1 MAANT
6 KTSRKAARYAVPVAV
21 AGVAAATVAMVP
33 AFANAGGP
41 DLPKV
46 TAQQLI
52 EKVAASDVEQLS
64 GTAKITTDLGLPQLA
79 SGLLGGGGM
88 AGGSADP
95 QDKIA
100 QLANGTHTFRVA
112 ADGPDRQKVTF
123 LDGKDEY
130 TLVHNG
136 EDVWG
141 YDSKSNEAF
150 HEKGGRDAAGQEHG
164 KAADRL
170 AASPQELA
178 QEVLKAA
185 GPTTDI
191 SVGDTA
197 QVAGRDAYQLVLKPK
212 QGGSTVGSVQ
222 IAVDAG
228 NGVPLRVRLL
238 SSQGGKPIVD
248 AGFTQVDFAKPAADA
263 FAFAPPKGAKVTEGS
278 EHGKDAKEDKPLKA
292 LESFPGLGALA
303 GGADGKGEVKV
314 LGEGWSTVA
323 RIDSGAGK
331 SGMSLKDLE
340 NDKNAP
346 KEAKQFL
353 NFLGDKVSGKFGE
366 GRFFSTRL
374 VNALITDDGKVY
386 VGAVTKDQL
395 VRTADSA
402 K

>member
-6 KTSRKAARYAVPVAV
+6 KTSRKAARYVVPVAV

-33 AFANAGGP
+33 AFANAGNP

-52 EKVAASDVEQLS
+52 EKIAASDAQQLS
-64 GTAKITTDLGLPQLA
+64 GTAKISTDLGLPKLA
-79 SGLLGGGGM
+79 GNLLGGGGV

-112 ADGPDRQKVTF
+112 ADGPDRQKLTF

-136 EDVWG
+136 ADVWG

-150 HEKGGRDAAGQEHG
+150 HEKDPQGARGGREHKTG
-164 KAADRL
+164 DRL
-170 AASPQELA
+170 ATSPQQLA
-178 QEVLKAA
+178 QEVLKEA

-212 QGGSTVGSVQ
+212 QTGSTVGSVQ
-222 IAVDAG
+222 IAVDAK
-228 NGVPLRVRLL
+228 NGVPLRIQLL

-248 AGFTQVDFAKPAADA
+248 AGFTQVAFDKPAADT
-263 FAFAPPKGAKVTEGS
+263 FTFTPPKGAKVTEGS
-278 EHGKDAKEDKPLKA
+278 DLKDGAEGHGKDFKA
-292 LESFPGLGALA
+292 LDAFPGLDALT
-303 GGADGKGEVKV
+303 GGGNGKGEVTP
-314 LGEGWSTVA
+314 LGEGWATVA
-323 RIDSGAGK
+323 RIDTGAGK
-331 SGMSLKDLE
+331 GLKELE

-353 NFLGDKVSGKFGE
+353 NSLGEKVTGTFGE
-366 GRFFSTRL
+366 GRIMSTRL

-395 VRTADSA
+395 VKTANAA

>member
-52 EKVAASDVEQLS
+52 EKVAASDVQTLS
-64 GTAKITTDLGLPQLA
+64 GSARITTDLGLPTLA
-79 SGLLGGGGM
+79 SGLLGGAGVT
-88 AGGSADP
+88 GGSANP
-95 QDKIA
+95 EDKIA
-100 QLANGTHTFRVA
+100 QLANGTHTLRVA
-112 ADGPDRQKVTF
+112 ADGPDRQKLTF

-136 EDVWG
+136 NDVWG

-150 HEKGGRDAAGQEHG
+150 HDKADRSGQDH
-164 KAADRL
+164 KTADRL
-170 AASPQELA
+170 AASPQQVA
-178 QEVLKAA
+178 QEILKNA

-191 SVGDTA
+191 SVGETA
-197 QVAGRDAYQLVLKPK
+197 QIAGRDAYQLVLKPK
-212 QGGSTVGSVQ
+212 QSGSTVGSVQ
-222 IAVDAG
+222 IAVDAK
-228 NGVPLRVRLL
+228 NGVPLRVQLL
-238 SSQGGKPIVD
+238 SSQGGKPIVE
-248 AGFTQVDFAKPAADA
+248 AGFTQVDFGRPAADS
-263 FAFAPPKGAKVTEGS
+263 FTFTPPKGARLTEGAAKG
-278 EHGKDAKEDKPLKA
+278 EGGRHGKDDGRFKA
-292 LESFPGLGALA
+292 LESLPGFGGLA
-303 GGADGKGEVKV
+303 GGPQGKGDVKM

-323 RIDSGAGK
+323 RIDSGTGK
-331 SGMSLKDLE
+331 GLKDIE

-353 NFLGDKVSGKFGE
+353 NSLGDKVHGKFGE
-366 GRFFSTRL
+366 GRVVSTRL
-374 VNALITDDGKVY
+374 VNALLTDDGKVY

-395 VRTADSA
+395 VKAADSA
-402 K
+402 Q